1 MSELL
6 KNYDLDDMD
15 RQSLIHPLTSIVDH
29 LKSGPRI
36 ISSGS
41 GVTLKD
47 PSGRSIL
54 DCSGGLWCVNV
65 GYGRPELAEAAKQAI
80 LELSYF
86 HLFSSSSHAPA
97 IRLADRLLSLFHR
110 GGATHLSK
118 VFFGTSGSDANDT
131 AFKLVRYYNNL
142 RGLPAKK
149 KVISREGGYHGVTM
163 ASGSLT
169 GIAAYHKAFDL
180 PLPGVIHTSCPHYF
194 RFANDGETEADFCD
208 RLINE
213 IEAIISREGP
223 ETIAAFIAE
232 PIMGTG
238 GVLVPPAG
246 YFSRLQAVLKQ
257 HDILLIVDEV
267 ITGFGRLG
275 TWFATEFYDLTPDIV
290 SLAKGVTSAY
300 FPMSVSMI
308 SERVWQVLEQASPD
322 VGPVMHGFTYSG
334 HPVGAAIAL
343 VNLAILEDEGLIA
356 NSANMG
362 AYLKR
367 GLKDRVGDHRF
378 VGEVRGEG
386 LMIAV
391 ELSADKDR
399 RIPFAR
405 ADGAHRIVANKAF
418 ELGLLIRP
426 SPFIEALAFSPP
438 LCITKDECD
447 RSLDL
452 FVDALA
458 AATPELD
465 ALSESRAA
473 A

>member
-6 KNYDLDDMD
+6 KNYGLDEMD
-15 RQSLIHPLTSIVDH
+15 RQSLFHPLTSIVAH
-29 LKSGPRI
+29 QKSGPRI

-86 HLFSSSSHAPA
+86 HLFSSSSHPPA
-97 IRLADRLLSLFHR
+97 IELADRLLSLFHR

-149 KVISREGGYHGVTM
+149 KIISREGAYHGVTV

-180 PLPGVIHTSCPHYF
+180 PIPGVLHTSCPHYF
-194 RFANDGETEADFCD
+194 RFANGGESEADFCD

-213 IEAIISREGP
+213 IEAIIAREGP

-257 HDILLIVDEV
+257 HDIL
-267 ITGFGRLG
+267 
-275 TWFATEFYDLTPDIV
+275 EFYDLTPDIV

-308 SERVWQVLEQASPD
+308 SERVWQVFEQASPD

-343 VNLAILEDEGLIA
+343 VNLAILEDEGLVA

-362 AYLKR
+362 AYLKM

-405 ADGAHRIVANKAF
+405 AAGAHRIVANKAF

-452 FVDALA
+452 FVNALA

>member
-6 KNYDLDDMD
+6 KNYGLDEMD
-15 RQSLIHPLTSIVDH
+15 RQSLFHPLTSIVAH
-29 LKSGPRI
+29 QKSGPRI

-86 HLFSSSSHAPA
+86 HLFSSSSHPPA
-97 IRLADRLLSLFHR
+97 IELADRLLSLFHR

-149 KVISREGGYHGVTM
+149 KIISREGAYHGVTV

-180 PLPGVIHTSCPHYF
+180 PIPGVLHTSCPHYF
-194 RFANDGETEADFCD
+194 RFANGGESEADFCD

-213 IEAIISREGP
+213 IEAIIAREGP

-257 HDILLIVDEV
+257 HDILLIADEV

-308 SERVWQVLEQASPD
+308 SERVWQVFEQASPE

-343 VNLAILEDEGLIA
+343 VNLAILEDEGLVA

-362 AYLKR
+362 AYLKM

-405 ADGAHRIVANKAF
+405 AAGAHRIVANKAF

-452 FVDALA
+452 FVNALA

>member
-1 MSELL
+1 LFAKTTL
-6 KNYDLDDMD
+6 WLNLRCKA
-15 RQSLIHPLTSIVDH
+15 RRSLRGVAGAAWAPSQEEDH
-29 LKSGPRI
+29 LPR
-36 ISSGS
+36 GRLPRRDK
-41 GVTLKD
+41 GVWQ
-47 PSGRSIL
+47 P
-54 DCSGGLWCVNV
+54 
-65 GYGRPELAEAAKQAI
+65 
-80 LELSYF
+80 
-86 HLFSSSSHAPA
+86 
-97 IRLADRLLSLFHR
+97 DRHR
-110 GGATHLSK
+110 GL
-118 VFFGTSGSDANDT
+118 
-131 AFKLVRYYNNL
+131 
-142 RGLPAKK
+142 
-149 KVISREGGYHGVTM
+149 
-163 ASGSLT
+163 
-169 GIAAYHKAFDL
+169 AYHKAFDL

-194 RFANDGETEADFCD
+194 RFANDGESEAEFCD

-213 IEAIISREGP
+213 IEAIIAREGP

-246 YFSRLQAVLKQ
+246 YFSRLQAVLKR

-308 SERVWQVLEQASPD
+308 SERVWGVLEQASPE

-343 VNLAILEDEGLIA
+343 VNLAILEDEGLVA

-391 ELSADKDR
+391 ELSADKAR

-405 ADGAHRIVANKAF
+405 AAGAHRIVANKAY
-418 ELGLLIRP
+418 ELGLLVRP

-438 LCITKDECD
+438 LSSRRTNATGRSICSLTRLRQRRPSSRRCECSHRLSYD
-447 RSLDL
+447 RGY
-452 FVDALA
+452 
-458 AATPELD
+458 
-465 ALSESRAA
+465 SRFYCVSNIKFYKLVNVGLIQSIAPTFSKRPA
-473 A
+473 